1 MIVLLALL
9 AFIGGFG
16 LPYQTLANTKLA
28 PKIGTPPA
36 AGLVAITV
44 ATVILGAFLYA
55 TEGYIIPDTSLL
67 AALPWWVWLS
77 GFISVIGIVGFIFVF
92 PKLGAIETALWPMLG
107 SILGS
112 IAVDQFGLFEA
123 NVIPLD
129 VKKAV
134 GAAIVTA
141 GLVLAVIGKRK
152 TGEQTEQTARL
163 PWRLFAFFIGLST
176 AAMVAING
184 RCATGLESAFAS
196 SLLNYVVGTLV
207 LLVLVGVGTAMK
219 SSLFRIEKPAKG
231 EWGPAWI
238 WVGGPIAFLYILGLT
253 WAQPVIGTGV
263 TMMLNVVGQI
273 SASAMI
279 DHFGVAGTP
288 RSPITAVQAGG
299 IGLMVVGLA
308 AIQLL

>member
-16 LPYQTLANTKLA
+16 LPFQTLANTRLA

-36 AGLVAITV
+36 AGLVAISV
-44 ATVILGAFLYA
+44 ATVILGAFLYV
-55 TEGYIIPDTSLL
+55 TEGYLIPDASQL
-67 AALPWWVWLS
+67 AALPWWAWLS

-129 VKKAV
+129 VKKAI
-134 GAAIVTA
+134 GALIVTA
-141 GLVLAVIGKRK
+141 GLVVAVVGKRK
-152 TGEQTEQTARL
+152 TGEEAEKVNRM
-163 PWRLFAFFIGLST
+163 PWRVFAFFIGLST

-184 RCATGLESAFAS
+184 RCATGLGSAFAS

-207 LLVLVGVGTAMK
+207 LIALVGVGTIMK
-219 SSLFRIEKPAKG
+219 SPLFRAELPKKG

-238 WVGGPIAFLYILGLT
+238 WIGGPIAFLYILGLT

-273 SASAMI
+273 SASAAI

-288 RSPITAVQAGG
+288 RCPITVLQGVG

-308 AIQLL
+308 AVQLL